1 MFSLWYK
8 LKLCCIIQL
17 LFKVVLFQLSYLMDL
32 PLMLSLDEAQ
42 LLFLHARDCFQV
54 NIQPLQERSKLYKLL
69 ISNILT
75 RLLMNERVH
84 LKCT

>member
-1 MFSLWYK
+1 
-8 LKLCCIIQL
+8 
-17 LFKVVLFQLSYLMDL
+17 
-32 PLMLSLDEAQ
+32 MLSLDEAQ
-42 LLFLHARDCFQV
+42 LLLFLHVRDCFQV

>member
-1 MFSLWYK
+1 
-8 LKLCCIIQL
+8 
-17 LFKVVLFQLSYLMDL
+17 
-32 PLMLSLDEAQ
+32 MLSLDEAQ
-42 LLFLHARDCFQV
+42 LLLFLRVRDCFQV

-75 RLLMNERVH
+75 RLLMNARVH